1 MNNTE
6 YINNNMENI
15 EELLPKTEP
24 ERQCAY
30 MELLKKY
37 FADKSEK
44 LGRPLTMCTV
54 TFGCPMVYV
63 TQIS

>member
-6 YINNNMENI
+6 YINNNIENI

-24 ERQCAY
+24 ERQRAY

-44 LGRPLTMCTV
+44 LGRKLTMNV
-54 TFGCPMVYV
+54 RTFGCPMVYV